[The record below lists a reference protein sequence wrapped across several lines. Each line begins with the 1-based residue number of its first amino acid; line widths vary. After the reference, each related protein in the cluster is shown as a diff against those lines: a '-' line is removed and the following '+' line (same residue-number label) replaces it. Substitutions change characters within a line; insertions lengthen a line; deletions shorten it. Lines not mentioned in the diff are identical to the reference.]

1 VAINELISTT
11 IWGVVAVCGIGFV
24 LLPHWTGIFFVGPLI
39 AMLYFYLLGTMQ
51 FCGIYINAVAYVTVV
66 ISIGLLVDYL
76 MHILLR

>member
-1 VAINELISTT
+1 
-11 IWGVVAVCGIGFV
+11 
-24 LLPHWTGIFFVGPLI
+24 
-39 AMLYFYLLGTMQ
+39 MLYFYLLGTMQ